1 MVNTSA
7 QRLLNGAMTEP
18 PGQLMVSKRR
28 RVGTFTHLLHLLV
41 PIHGFSI
48 FSLPQGEVYMARHI
62 NLASAP
68 PARLVLDIFWLSAAS
83 G

>member
-7 QRLLNGAMTEP
+7 QRLLNRAMTEP
-18 PGQLMVSKRR
+18 PGQQLVSKRR

-41 PIHGFSI
+41 PDHGFSI
-48 FSLPQGEVYMARHI
+48 FRFQPGEVYMACHI
-62 NLASAP
+62 NLALPPPVSAG
-68 PARLVLDIFWLSAAS
+68 ARHLLVIS